1 MKFNPKKIPPK
12 IGYYLAGFADG
23 EGSFNITFRK
33 RDDYINQWKVS
44 ACFNV
49 SQKDPVILCLFKK
62 HLKCGIMRRRQ
73 DGIWYYEVNNLNSIL
88 ENVIPFFDH
97 FGFLS
102 ARKKNDFSKF
112 KKIVYLIKEGKHLTG
127 EGIKEILNI
136 RDKMN
141 NGGKRKYSEEEILKG
156 I

>member
-1 MKFNPKKIPPK
+1 MRFNPKKIPPK

-23 EGSFNITFRK
+23 EGSFNITFRR

-62 HLKCGIMRRRQ
+62 HLKCGTMRQRQ
-73 DGIWYYEVNNLNSIL
+73 DGIWYYEVNNINSIL

-102 ARKKNDFSKF
+102 AKKNDFSKF
-112 KKIVYLIKEGKHLTG
+112 KKIVHLIKEGKHLTE
-127 EGIKEILNI
+127 EGIKEILKL

-141 NGGKRKYSEEEILKG
+141 NGGKRRYSEEEILKE